1 MMVVFESMSA
11 QAGSRALKSRRSRV
25 TGRQHN
31 LGLAG
36 IQSLLAGFSVIMGPQ
51 AGMLLDNGPARDGE
65 RSGIDARMPVI

>member
-11 QAGSRALKSRRSRV
+11 QAGSRALKSRRSWV

-36 IQSLLAGFSVIMGPQ
+36 VQLVLAGFSVIIGPVV
-51 AGMLLDNGPARDGE
+51 G
-65 RSGIDARMPVI
+65 